1 MLARY
6 YFEVDFLCI
15 IILVSLIEQ
24 TQRSNFR
31 QKDQFRFIE
40 VLICALAYVISDL
53 AWIFNNNFLSIK
65 LIPNVLYPLFI
76 FLNVANGLLPG
87 FMALAWLRFS
97 ECIQN
102 RSFSKKQMAYL
113 SIPLVLLFICVVS
126 NPYTHVLFLMEN
138 RRYVRTFGPFI
149 QFIVSYYYIA
159 LSVVLSLKH
168 AKQANTL
175 QERKRSLTISSFVIF
190 PTIAALLQFLV
201 FDMPILFVGVIISLI
216 NVYIS
221 LQDQLVLTDALT
233 GLHNRTL
240 LDQKIEHAY
249 ENLDDDCELWVLMID
264 ANSFKAI
271 NDTYGHLEGD
281 RALIY
286 IANVLKEVC
295 QKKED
300 YVCRYGGDEFVI
312 LHQTKKG
319 EGCQTLMDEINEKMK
334 QHTSYPLSVSIG
346 FARYQNRHKNWQDV
360 LKEADQKLYQE
371 KKKIK

>member
-6 YFEVDFLCI
+6 YFEVDILCI
-15 IILVSLIEQ
+15 IILISLIEQ

-40 VLICALAYVISDL
+40 VLICALAYVFSDL
-53 AWIFNNNFLSIK
+53 AWIFNNDFLSID
-65 LIPNVLYPLFI
+65 LIPHFLYPLFI

-97 ECIQN
+97 ECIQD
-102 RSFSKKQMAYL
+102 RSFSKQQMAYI
-113 SIPLVLLFICVVS
+113 SIPLVLLFLCVVS
-126 NPYTHVLFLMEN
+126 NPFTHVLFSFEN
-138 RRYVRTFGPFI
+138 NRYIRTFGPFI
-149 QFIVSYYYIA
+149 QFLVSYYYIA

-175 QERKRSLTISSFVIF
+175 QERKRSLTISSFVIL
-190 PTIAALLQFLV
+190 PTIAAFLQFLI
-201 FDMPILFVGVIISLI
+201 FDMPILFVGVIVSLI

-221 LQDQLVLTDALT
+221 LQNQLVLSDALT
-233 GLHNRTL
+233 GLNNRTL
-240 LDQKIEHAY
+240 LDQKIEQTY
-249 ENLDDDCELWVLMID
+249 KNLDEDCELWILMID

-281 RALIY
+281 HALIY

-295 QKKED
+295 HKKDD
-300 YVCRYGGDEFVI
+300 YVCRYGGDEFVV

-319 EGCQTLMDEINEKMK
+319 EGCQTFIEEIKGKVKE
-334 QHTSYPLSVSIG
+334 HTSYPLSVSIG
-346 FARYQNRHKNWQDV
+346 SALYQEKHNSWQDV
-360 LKEADQKLYQE
+360 LKEADQNLYQE